1 MQKLKIITS
10 TTRPGHKGILVAN
23 WITEIARADQ
33 RFETELL
40 DLAEIGLP
48 LMDEPNHP
56 RLRQYTQEHTKAWS
70 KTIDSA
76 DCFIIVL
83 GEYNFGF
90 PAPIKNALDY
100 LYHEWNRKPVGIA
113 SYGGVSAGLRATQML
128 KQVLTTLSMMPVTE
142 AVSIPFFSKYINDEG
157 LFEPEE
163 LAVKSAHAMLDALH
177 QWSEA
182 LAGMRGK
189 DQG

>member
-1 MQKLKIITS
+1 MQQLKIITS

-23 WITEIARADQ
+23 WITEIAKKDE

-40 DLAEIGLP
+40 DLAKINLP

-56 RLRQYTQEHTKAWS
+56 RLQQYTQGYTKAWS

-83 GEYNFGF
+83 GEYNYGF
-90 PAPIKNALDY
+90 PAPIKNALDF
-100 LYHEWNRKPVGIA
+100 LFNEWKYKPVGIA
-113 SYGGVSAGLRATQML
+113 SYGGVSGGLRAAQML
-128 KQVLTTLSMMPVTE
+128 KQVVTTLSMMPLTE
-142 AVSIPFFSKYINDEG
+142 AVNIPFFAKYITDEEK
-157 LFEPEE
+157 FVPED
-163 LAVKSAHAMLDALH
+163 LAVKSAHVMLNGLH

-182 LAGMRGK
+182 MSVLR
-189 DQG
+189 QG